1 MGHVVAQVS
10 KATKAE
16 TEKLSGV
23 MESSA
28 KYLASLEELTPN
40 ALWRS
45 CVRQSEVDRRL
56 GRESNIIEAITEA
69 SSSNLADETCHV
81 IFLLAKLTT
90 YN

>member
-1 MGHVVAQVS
+1 MGHIVAQVP

-16 TEKLSGV
+16 TDKLNAA

-28 KYLASLEELTPN
+28 KYLASLKELTPN

-56 GRESNIIEAITEA
+56 ARESNIIEAITEA
-69 SSSNLADETCHV
+69 SSSNLANESCH
-81 IFLLAKLTT
+81 
-90 YN
+90 